1 MNGGSTPP
9 LALFR
14 NWADGIRTHDNPYQ
28 KRVPYHLATAQ
39 VISIYQN
46 QGYVAQLA
54 EQWTFNPTVLGS
66 NPSIPITCMQEKTEK
81 VNLVEEG
88 FEPPANGL

>member
-9 LALFR
+9 LALFKY
-14 NWADGIRTHDNPYQ
+14 WADGIRTHDNPYQ
-28 KRVPYHLATAQ
+28 KRVPYHLATAH
-39 VISIYQN
+39 ITFLKL
-46 QGYVAQLA
+46 GYVAQLA

-66 NPSIPITCMQEKTEK
+66 NPSIPITCIQEKLK
-81 VNLVEEG
+81 SILVEEG

>member
-28 KRVPYHLATAQ
+28 KRVPYHLATAH
-39 VISIYQN
+39 IILLKP
-46 QGYVAQLA
+46 GYVAQLA

-66 NPSIPITCMQEKTEK
+66 NPSIPIL
-81 VNLVEEG
+81 LVEEG
-88 FEPPANGL
+88 LEPPTLGL

>member
-9 LALFR
+9 LALFKY
-14 NWADGIRTHDNPYQ
+14 WADGIRTHDNPYQ

-46 QGYVAQLA
+46 
-54 EQWTFNPTVLGS
+54 
-66 NPSIPITCMQEKTEK
+66 
-81 VNLVEEG
+81 
-88 FEPPANGL
+88 